1 MKVLVVA
8 AHPDDEI
15 LGCGGAMARHVREGD
30 EVHVMI
36 MAEGLTSRSGFD
48 AAGGQGEL
56 AELAR
61 VAQAAN
67 SRLGITEVSLHGFPD
82 NRMDSV
88 DRLDVTKVIEEK
100 IASFAP
106 ALVYTHHAGDMNI
119 DHRVIHDAVNTACRS
134 TPGHPVRTLLYFEVP
149 SSTEWQIPG
158 SAPVFAPTWFVDI
171 SATLD
176 AKLAALHE
184 YEMEMRDWPH
194 PRSYKAVEHL
204 ARWRGATIGA
214 DAAESFILGRMV
226 R

>member
-1 MKVLVVA
+1 
-8 AHPDDEI
+8 
-15 LGCGGAMARHVREGD
+15 
-30 EVHVMI
+30 
-36 MAEGLTSRSGFD
+36 
-48 AAGGQGEL
+48 
-56 AELAR
+56 
-61 VAQAAN
+61 
-67 SRLGITEVSLHGFPD
+67 
-82 NRMDSV
+82 
-88 DRLDVTKVIEEK
+88 
-100 IASFAP
+100 
-106 ALVYTHHAGDMNI
+106 MNI

-184 YEMEMRDWPH
+184 YQTEMRDWPH
-194 PRSYKAVEHL
+194 PRSYKAVEYL

-214 DAAESFILGRMV
+214 DAAESFILGRLV